1 MTLRPSIRFEAGRCV
16 TGQGAR
22 AVDDLEEGGERREGV
37 EGTTGDG

>member
-16 TGQGAR
+16 TGEGAR
-22 AVDDLEEGGERREGV
+22 AVDDLEEEGV